1 LWENNGT
8 RIDSGTLVLVVGPSG
23 AGKDSVLDG
32 ARSVFAGDDRFV
44 FVRRTITRQSGAGGE
59 DSVEAT
65 PEAFAVAKAAGN
77 FALSWRAHDLDYG
90 IPATI
95 EGDLKAQRCVIANV
109 SRSVI
114 DLARSRYKCR
124 RVVNVTAPIAVLARR
139 IAKRGREDAAAVE
152 KRLAR
157 AGYALPPG
165 DDILHIENT
174 GPVEVA
180 VDRFTNWL
188 RETD

>member
-1 LWENNGT
+1 MINAEAVGSPCQDFWWGEGEGEVA
-8 RIDSGTLVLVVGPSG
+8 SGREA
-23 AGKDSVLDG
+23 AGK
-32 ARSVFAGDDRFV
+32 
-44 FVRRTITRQSGAGGE
+44 
-59 DSVEAT
+59 
-65 PEAFAVAKAAGN
+65 

-90 IPATI
+90 IPATV

-114 DLARSRYKCR
+114 DLARSRYKSR

-152 KRLAR
+152 KRMAR
-157 AGYALPPG
+157 VGYALPPG

-188 RETD
+188 RETVYCRAASTWG